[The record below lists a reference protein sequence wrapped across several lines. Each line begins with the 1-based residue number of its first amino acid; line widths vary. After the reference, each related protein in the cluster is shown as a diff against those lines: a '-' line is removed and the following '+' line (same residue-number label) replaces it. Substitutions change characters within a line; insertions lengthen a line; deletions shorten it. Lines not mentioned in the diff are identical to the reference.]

1 MARFRE
7 DSENWWW
14 LQQLPTSLGS
24 SERKE
29 VNWHPTICRHLD
41 IFLWNLM
48 SIRFQ
53 KILPRSW
60 EEGGSVKKSL
70 DSSASCPRAK
80 EEMASKSGIRQMWE
94 FFWRQEQR
102 QIRAGI
108 WFARSRIGCCSA
120 AQEKESCCHGLLAF
134 SSGMCHQTTD
144 KQNHFQSVYGKMCNP
159 FKKYSH
165 NSSTNMH
172 GNVTSDANTI

>member
-1 MARFRE
+1 MCLWYVFSQVFVCLCLIRGRYIFKILVSTFLKNFPTIPALARFRE
-7 DSENWWW
+7 DSEKWWW

-29 VNWHPTICRHLD
+29 VNWHPTICCHLD

-53 KILPRSW
+53 TILPRSW

-94 FFWRQEQR
+94 FVWRQKQR

-108 WFARSRIGCCSA
+108 WFAGLSSGCCTG
-120 AQEKESCCHGLLAF
+120 AQEKESCC
-134 SSGMCHQTTD
+134 D
-144 KQNHFQSVYGKMCNP
+144 DY
-159 FKKYSH
+159 
-165 NSSTNMH
+165 
-172 GNVTSDANTI
+172 